1 MPKFLDAPSWYDS
14 DQNLK
19 TIEGSFTIVVEGGW
33 GSTIEVPYVGGANK
47 QYLPYVSGHR
57 ALVAQGSAFGQIPY
71 WQNGSAGFQNIAAG
85 TTKGQVLTWNG
96 SSVAPSWA
104 TPSISSS
111 YLYCHNVRMTH
122 SYSATTYYHLL
133 FSFFST
139 RNTPYTTSSYSTMR
153 SDIYSRYKDSDD
165 ECYIL
170 AAGSTETIDSVS
182 ILQVTSSSFI
192 AKASGPKS
200 DEYTLTGV
208 SSLWDECFAVLSS
221 VSLSV

>member
-1 MPKFLDAPSWYDS
+1 MPKFLDAPSWYDN
-14 DQNLK
+14 DGNLK
-19 TIEGSFTIVVEGGW
+19 TIKGTYTIAVLGGF
-33 GSTIEVPYVGGANK
+33 GSTIEVPYVGGGNT
-47 QYLPYVSGHR
+47 QSLPNVSGR
-57 ALVAQGSAFGQIPY
+57 ALVRQGNDYGQIPY
-71 WQNGSAGFQNIAAG
+71 WQNGAVGFENIAAG
-85 TTKGQVLTWNG
+85 TEKGQVLTWNG
-96 SSVAPSWA
+96 SRVAPSWA
-104 TPSISSS
+104 TPSISRS

-122 SYSATTYYHLL
+122 SYSASTYYHLL

-139 RNTPYTTSSYSTMR
+139 RNTPYTTSSYSDMR

-170 AAGSTETIDSVS
+170 AAGNTETIDSVS

-192 AKASGPKS
+192 AKASGPIGG
-200 DEYTLTGV
+200 DEYTLNGV